1 MSAGATLGRLGDA
14 AGGWL
19 VAGAGGCLAVACAPS
34 GRHERGDLDCEP
46 RPHLHAQHMHVIAPH
61 DRSCHGLCH
70 GRSTPH
76 PLPTPPHPPG
86 VRPRWARGHGAAP
99 ARAVAAT
106 SRRAMHDA
114 TRRAPRALTLTLTL
128 TVTVTRTLTLTLTPN
143 RKPHTPSAIACAMP
157 KRGTLRAHSGLKC
170 PSRQI
175 LPPRYLVRLR
185 LRLRLSLRLSG
196 QAQAQAQAEGSG

>member
-1 MSAGATLGRLGDA
+1 M
-14 AGGWL
+14 
-19 VAGAGGCLAVACAPS
+19 AGAGGCLAVACAPS

-61 DRSCHGLCH
+61 DRSCHRLCH
-70 GRSTPH
+70 GRSSPPPPPH
-76 PLPTPPHPPG
+76 PHPTPPVCGPAG
-86 VRPRWARGHGAAP
+86 CEARALRTP
-99 ARAVAAT
+99 RAVAAT

-128 TVTVTRTLTLTLTPN
+128 AVTRTQTLTLTPN
-143 RKPHTPSAIACAMP
+143 PKPHTPSAIACAMP

-175 LPPRYLVRLR
+175 LPPRYLVRLKVRLR
-185 LRLRLSLRLSG
+185 LRLRLSG
-196 QAQAQAQAEGSG
+196 QG